1 MEQVIYTVKLDLTD
15 NGCFDSGWRIKQGD
29 NANSYLKVK
38 VENNGV
44 VYFNPLNLPEI
55 VFHRPDGSTVVSV
68 MSAGTDDFYTYT
80 IVGNEL
86 AVAGNVVM
94 DVKFTDSGRTSTAS
108 CTFLCVPD
116 TISGDPFGASTYY
129 NPISELIEQGEQII
143 DETDDNRLM
152 SEGYARGTQDG
163 EEVGPGSPYYH
174 NNAKYYMEQS
184 SEVSNIT
191 WDRVQNKPF
200 STIGNNLTVDQNGAL
215 NASAGLTNLSELYDV
230 NINGP
235 ANGQVLAY
243 NAVTQKWINSS
254 SGGGGLLP
262 HLIVTTTTG
271 STVTATKGLTVVTL
285 TETSTGQFEADI
297 PEFGTWNIEASLS
310 GSTATYTL
318 TVDTVKIYTVSLGY
332 FNATIT
338 VTFPSNSTCSC
349 GKTGE
354 TPQTASVSP
363 HTFTVHS
370 VGIYTITAT
379 DGTHTKSDTVTI
391 TTDGQTE
398 SVTLSY
404 VPDGSTVTPTDDIQI
419 WLNCADIYDKT
430 SYTTLSDIL
439 NDTTTLSTLI
449 NDNNA
454 VDYMVRSTTWAS
466 GTCAD
471 STAMSYIGLNNYCA
485 NTLLTDNDWLTAIC
499 NSTYFESVL
508 NVKVPTMTSNT
519 APSGECFGSSVYD
532 ASVGYYEA
540 FDGLLTISNE
550 WASASNDNV
559 GAYIGYIFT
568 SPVRVNKVT
577 LYNSTYDNNA
587 NIVGAF
593 KLQGKLNDNWIDITP
608 TALSADSGSNEYIVP
623 NTESYSAI
631 RVYVTQNK
639 NAKTPFNVNVWE
651 LQFYGRQDV

>member
-116 TISGDPFGASTYY
+116 TISGDPSGASTYY
-129 NPISELIEQGEQII
+129 NPISELIDQGEQIV
-143 DETDDNRLM
+143 DETDDNRLI

-163 EEVGPGSPYYH
+163 VEVQEGSPYYH

-215 NASAGLTNLSELYDV
+215 NASAGLTELEELYDV

-254 SGGGGLLP
+254 SGGGGGLLP

-297 PEFGTWNIEASLS
+297 PEFGSWDIEASLS

-338 VTFPSNSTCSC
+338 VTFPANSTCSC

-391 TTDGQTE
+391 TTDGQSE
-398 SVTLSY
+398 SITLTY

-439 NDTTTLSTLI
+439 NDSTTLSALI
-449 NDNNA
+449 ADNNA

-466 GTCAD
+466 GVCAD

-485 NTLLTDNDWLTAIC
+485 NTLLADSDWLNAIC
-499 NSTYFESVL
+499 NSAYFESVL
-508 NVKVPTMTSNT
+508 NVKVPVMTSNT
-519 APSGECFGSSVYD
+519 TPSGVVSVEGGSEQSSYPLYWAFDNNVNTWATIGVSANARLCYEFTAVKSIYLTKVITKDGGARSVKVQDWNGSSWAD
-532 ASVGYYEA
+532 
-540 FDGLLTISNE
+540 ISSQIELPNSADPYAIVCE
-550 WASASNDNV
+550 GSASKFGFLV
-559 GAYIGYIFT
+559 
-568 SPVRVNKVT
+568 
-577 LYNSTYDNNA
+577 
-587 NIVGAF
+587 
-593 KLQGKLNDNWIDITP
+593 
-608 TALSADSGSNEYIVP
+608 LSSYQSNTVI
-623 NTESYSAI
+623 A
-631 RVYVTQNK
+631 
-639 NAKTPFNVNVWE
+639 E